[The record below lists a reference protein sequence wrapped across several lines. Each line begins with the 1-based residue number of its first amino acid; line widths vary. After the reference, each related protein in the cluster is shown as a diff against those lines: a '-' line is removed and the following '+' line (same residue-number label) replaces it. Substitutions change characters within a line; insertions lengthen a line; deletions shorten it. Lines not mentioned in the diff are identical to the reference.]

1 MATDVSAH
9 TETSLQAKP
18 ATAIKVVG
26 LPAAASRQDVVNFFS
41 GIETLHGAESVTIV
55 SEQDASTSAIVQ
67 LANPQARLQAI
78 SRSHTLFGDIPVQ
91 VLPYNAVQEAA
102 VSSIGVA
109 GSSPFTAQQ
118 QGLLTASQ
126 HEQPGSIQQPPS
138 FPFDTGGSTLKLRGL
153 PYSAVE
159 SDVIAFFEGG
169 ATETPVAPPDAS
181 MLALVVGINLLLIA
195 SKQQAPIMTP
205 KGIDC
210 SCHCSSHM
218 SHTVPALILHLT
230 NPW

>member
-9 TETSLQAKP
+9 TENSLQAKP

-26 LPAAASRQDVVNFFS
+26 LPATASRQDVVNFFS
-41 GIETLHGAESVTIV
+41 GIETLHGAESVTII
-55 SEQDASTSAIVQ
+55 SEQDTSTSAIVQ
-67 LANPQARLQAI
+67 LASAQARLQAI

-91 VLPYNAVQEAA
+91 VLPYNAVQKAA

-109 GSSPFTAQQ
+109 GSSPLTAQQ

-126 HEQPGSIQQPPS
+126 HEQPGGIQQPQS

-169 ATETPVAPPDAS
+169 TTETPVAPPDAS
-181 MLALVVGINLLLIA
+181 MLALVVGINLLLVA
-195 SKQQAPIMTP
+195 FKQQAPIMTP
-205 KGIDC
+205 KGIDR
-210 SCHCSSHM
+210 SCHF
-218 SHTVPALILHLT
+218 
-230 NPW
+230 